1 MTRMVENVLRAGTVF
16 GGDFEIVEL
25 LASGGM
31 GAVYIAKQR
40 STGATRAVKTMH
52 PHLTHDE
59 DFRRRFA
66 QEATIGTLIASEHVV
81 QVLAAGIDEEREIPW
96 IAMEFLRGEHL
107 EAFVER
113 RGRLSLGELLELYL
127 QIGHALAAAHRAG
140 VVHRDLKPENIFVSP
155 SQRVGE
161 SFTVKILDFGIAKM
175 RSAGEAAAKHT
186 SALGTPLWMAPE
198 QLRMTGDIDAR
209 ADVWALG
216 LIAFYCLT
224 GKSYWR
230 AAAEPSIDLAA
241 LVNEV
246 AYGPLSNAN
255 VRASEL
261 GAPGLAT
268 PVREWFETCVNRDRE
283 ARYRDAGVAIDAL
296 LSASRKI
303 EGFSATLTPG
313 SITGRAIAQA
323 MSVPPPERS
332 TLGASGVV
340 QKKSISPVT
349 AVGGLVVVGGA
360 LVFALARLDPQA
372 GAKGEG
378 ATSAATTTTTAAAPA
393 AEPAIVKD
401 PEPMVTF
408 EGGTMVQGR
417 NDGPTDEGP
426 AHTVSVAAFRLDA
439 REITVAQYAACVA
452 RGACTSAGTDE
463 ECNAGRPGRDAHP
476 INCVDFDQAAAYC
489 EAAGERLPTEEE
501 WEFAAREGGTGLF
514 PWGSATPT
522 LESVCF
528 QRGAGT
534 EGTCPVGSH
543 PSGRSKRG
551 VDDLAGNV
559 WEWTD
564 TAYCTYDRAD
574 CNTSHRV
581 ARGGSYASKSAAL
594 VTATTRMAYPMHTR
608 GATIGFRCAKT
619 R

>member
-1 MTRMVENVLRAGTVF
+1 MVESVLRPGTVF
-16 GGDFEIVEL
+16 GGDFEIIEL

-31 GAVYIAKQR
+31 GAVYVAKQR

-52 PHLTHDE
+52 AHLTHDD

-81 QVLAAGIDEEREIPW
+81 QVLAAGIDEEHETPW

-107 EAFVER
+107 EAYVER
-113 RGRLSLGELLELYL
+113 KGRLSLGELLELYL
-127 QIGHALAAAHRAG
+127 QVGHALAAAHRAG
-140 VVHRDLKPENIFVSP
+140 IVHRDLKPENVFVSP

-175 RSAGEAAAKHT
+175 RSSGDAAAKHT

-230 AAAEPSIDLAA
+230 AAAEPTIDLAA

-246 AYGPLSNAN
+246 AYGTMTNAN

-261 GAPGLAT
+261 GAPGMAT
-268 PVREWFETCVNRDRE
+268 PVREWFESCVNRDRE
-283 ARYRDAGVAIDAL
+283 ARYRDGAEAIDAL
-296 LSASRKI
+296 LLASKKV

-313 SITGRAIAQA
+313 SVTGRAIAQA
-323 MSVPPPERS
+323 VSMPPLEKT
-332 TLGASGVV
+332 TLGSAGMGA
-340 QKKSISPVT
+340 KRPISPV
-349 AVGGLVVVGGA
+349 AAAIGLMVIGGVLVA
-360 LVFALARLDPQA
+360 ALARIQPAA
-372 GAKGEG
+372 GTAPV
-378 ATSAATTTTTAAAPA
+378 SPAASSIPVGGGAPA
-393 AEPAIVKD
+393 ARAAEERVAVND
-401 PEPMVTF
+401 GSPMISF

-426 AHTVSVAAFRLDA
+426 AHTVSVAAFRIDA
-439 REITVAQYAACVA
+439 QEVTVAQYASCVA
-452 RGACTSAGTDE
+452 RRDCTPAGTDE
-463 ECNAGRPGRDAHP
+463 ECNAGRAGRERHP

-489 EAAGERLPTEEE
+489 ASTGERLPTEEE
-501 WEFAAREGGTGLF
+501 WEFAAREGGPALF
-514 PWGSATPT
+514 PWGPSAPT
-522 LESVCF
+522 RDSVCF
-528 QRGAGT
+528 KRGEGT

-543 PSGRSKRG
+543 PAGRSKSG

-581 ARGGSYASKSAAL
+581 ARGGSYASESGAL
-594 VTATTRMAYPMHTR
+594 VTATARMAYPMHTR